1 MTISSKDEAQVK
13 AHPVYSSVLA
23 CLPSD
28 RPIPLTEILAQY
40 AHHSRHLATVLLLAQ
55 TFEEVLEGVRILP
68 YASFLEAV
76 QLLSK
81 PEEARLLQLL
91 VDYLERVK
99 TEQELYAAKD
109 LPVSWKRSAWNKL
122 APDTQ
127 ARLQKMPQRRV
138 QQ

>member
-1 MTISSKDEAQVK
+1 VTISSKDGARVK

-40 AHHSRHLATVLLLAQ
+40 SHQARHLATVLLLAQ

-68 YASFLEAV
+68 HAPFLEAV

-81 PEEARLLQLL
+81 SEKARLLQLL

-99 TEQELYAAKD
+99 TDKELYAAKD
-109 LPVSWKRSAWNKL
+109 LPVGWKRSAWNKL
-122 APDTQ
+122 TPDTQ
-127 ARLQKMPQRRV
+127 VRLQQV
-138 QQ
+138 QGRGQL